1 MYDND
6 RAGVRNMESN
16 ALRFGIQYT
25 VLPDMMEG
33 RKDISDFFSLRKQK
47 LVA

>member
-6 RAGVRNMESN
+6 RTGVRNMESN

-25 VLPDMMEG
+25 VLPDMGEG